1 MVSMVR
7 IFLRKKNLLRTKR
20 RNNLA
25 DLRENCMVCVLIY
38 TVWVFS
44 VFDFQRYLV
53 ACQEKAK
60 RQVISSSRSDR
71 NKKMDV
77 ILYMLSFL
85 QIMRS
90 IQQQEMKT
98 EILTLDSQACEC
110 CNTVLK
116 VICQLNCYI
125 TIDNQF
131 SC

>member
-1 MVSMVR
+1 MVR

-60 RQVISSSRSDR
+60 R
-71 NKKMDV
+71 
-77 ILYMLSFL
+77 
-85 QIMRS
+85 
-90 IQQQEMKT
+90 
-98 EILTLDSQACEC
+98 
-110 CNTVLK
+110 
-116 VICQLNCYI
+116 
-125 TIDNQF
+125 
-131 SC
+131 